1 MTSVIPASLA
11 VEVPRSVRPVINFS
25 DRLSEG
31 MYGIGGVAGLV
42 IGNAVSSGP
51 KSRLEAAFQASG
63 LNIDKIAGDAF
74 AGEIQRSGTFALA
87 NDGGDATLKVEVT
100 AYGLEHPFTDSF
112 TSGGA
117 PVIGL
122 EAEVVKNGQ
131 RDIGFSEL
139 LAAAQI
145 ARLPRLF
152 CVQPENVAPIHAC
165 FEAGSETLLPRDWQP
180 TIAEGTA
187 IKRPVRLKQVLQAI
201 RRSQGGTVAIS
212 EAEIAAAVR
221 LLAAIGLYVEPTC
234 ATAAAAAGRLLASGR
249 IRAGETSVVLLTGT
263 GLKASSFMTELFAKG

>member
-1 MTSVIPASLA
+1 MHPTMKPSIDLLLTVALAGIFTGCASTDAIRNARSLSVDARS
-11 VEVPRSVRPVINFS
+11 PRPPVINFS

-112 TSGGA
+112 TSGVA

-131 RDIGFSEL
+131 RVYRLKGRRCFQTRAASEAGKAWPKLDDYLANPEL
-139 LAAAQI
+139 LRAGLASAATTAAQSVLGELNKI
-145 ARLPRLF
+145 AGR
-152 CVQPENVAPIHAC
+152 N
-165 FEAGSETLLPRDWQP
+165 
-180 TIAEGTA
+180 GTA
-187 IKRPVRLKQVLQAI
+187 LP
-201 RRSQGGTVAIS
+201 
-212 EAEIAAAVR
+212 AAR
-221 LLAAIGLYVEPTC
+221 
-234 ATAAAAAGRLLASGR
+234 
-249 IRAGETSVVLLTGT
+249 
-263 GLKASSFMTELFAKG
+263 